1 MHWCFLSHLIFFQK
15 HHSAAVLPAE
25 VLKGQIDTVNIF
37 QNTLWAHITY
47 QQAFSRYFRN
57 CDWEYEK
64 DGSIKRVRFT
74 GITADNENV
83 DIVFNITDAD
93 DGFYYNVEN
102 IIVDGVRIENVLGDY
117 GVGLAIEEIFESY

>member
-1 MHWCFLSHLIFFQK
+1 M
-15 HHSAAVLPAE
+15 V
-25 VLKGQIDTVNIF
+25 
-37 QNTLWAHITY
+37 
-47 QQAFSRYFRN
+47 
-57 CDWEYEK
+57 
-64 DGSIKRVRFT
+64 T

-117 GVGLAIEEIFESY
+117 GLGLAIEEIFESY

>member
-1 MHWCFLSHLIFFQK
+1 MWLGIWKRWF
-15 HHSAAVLPAE
+15 
-25 VLKGQIDTVNIF
+25 N
-37 QNTLWAHITY
+37 
-47 QQAFSRYFRN
+47 
-57 CDWEYEK
+57 
-64 DGSIKRVRFT
+64 KRVRFT

-117 GVGLAIEEIFESY
+117 GLGLAIEEIFESY

>member
-1 MHWCFLSHLIFFQK
+1 MK
-15 HHSAAVLPAE
+15 
-25 VLKGQIDTVNIF
+25 
-37 QNTLWAHITY
+37 
-47 QQAFSRYFRN
+47 
-57 CDWEYEK
+57 K